1 MNANILFFSETQTLP
16 TYKIKNKMQ
25 HGTKGASFK
34 EEYKNKKYFD

>member
-16 TYKIKNKMQ
+16 AYKIENKMQ
-25 HGTKGASFK
+25 QGIKTSLK